1 LQAKQV
7 RRKALCESTAPF
19 CVRSQTSRNFVKQTQ
34 IASAKCIYITEG
46 RRWEMQWSIE
56 KLSETSANRA
66 LRKTRFHRK
75 IIKKDSKV
83 RKWV

>member
-1 LQAKQV
+1 
-7 RRKALCESTAPF
+7 
-19 CVRSQTSRNFVKQTQ
+19 
-34 IASAKCIYITEG
+34 
-46 RRWEMQWSIE
+46 MQWSIE